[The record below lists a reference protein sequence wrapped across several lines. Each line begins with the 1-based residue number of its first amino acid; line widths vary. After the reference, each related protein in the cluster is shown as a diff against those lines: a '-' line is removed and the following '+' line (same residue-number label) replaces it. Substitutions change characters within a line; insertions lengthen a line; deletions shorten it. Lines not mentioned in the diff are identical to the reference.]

1 MEQDPNKARLDSLSK
16 RLGEIKKSQDAETA
30 RQRSERGSS
39 KGVATGMRI
48 VTELLAAILGSLLIG
63 WFLDRMFGTSP
74 WFLLVLLFLGMGAAF
89 RNVWKIA
96 SVREDSGQDKD
107 EG

>member
-16 RLGEIKKSQDAETA
+16 RLREIERSQESEKKQLRE
-30 RQRSERGSS
+30 QRGSS

-48 VTELLAAILGSLLIG
+48 VTELLAAIIGTMVIG
-63 WFLDRMFGTSP
+63 WFLDRMLGTSP
-74 WFLLVLLFLGMGAAF
+74 WFLLGLLLLGVAAAF

-96 SVREDSGQDKD
+96 HTREGGRHDSN

>member
-1 MEQDPNKARLDSLSK
+1 MSVFRAPLPRDGSPPAKGFTGRVDPPAAATSDDS
-16 RLGEIKKSQDAETA
+16 
-30 RQRSERGSS
+30 
-39 KGVATGMRI
+39 VATGMRI

-63 WFLDRMFGTSP
+63 WFLDRMLGTSP